1 MSAKTRQ
8 QSATLADPACDD
20 LLVEKMSSLVPAI
33 YSDGEAFVFPRL
45 IAMFHTVQRGAFAAF
60 IDAIVISE

>member
-1 MSAKTRQ
+1 
-8 QSATLADPACDD
+8 
-20 LLVEKMSSLVPAI
+20 MSSLVPAI